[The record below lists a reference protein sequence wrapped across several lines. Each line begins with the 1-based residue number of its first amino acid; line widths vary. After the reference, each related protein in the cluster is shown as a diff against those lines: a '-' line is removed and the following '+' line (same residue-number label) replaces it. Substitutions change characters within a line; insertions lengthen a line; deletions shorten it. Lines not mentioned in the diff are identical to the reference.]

1 MKKTLTI
8 LALLLVAAVA
18 FGQTLTYT
26 DAATLS
32 WDAVTM
38 LDDSTPIAPAD
49 VVAYELGR
57 SPYPV
62 ANRLLP
68 DAIVGVTNGLEM
80 AITVP
85 SDGVAYAY
93 AVRTK
98 LTTDGG
104 ATVLYSPWNWSDQNG
119 AATPTPFWYKHPA
132 VVPPQSPLGFS
143 GN

>member
-1 MKKTLTI
+1 MKKALI

-18 FGQTLTYT
+18 CTQTLTYT

-32 WDAVTM
+32 WNAVTM

-49 VVAYELGR
+49 VVEYELGR

-62 ANRLLP
+62 ANRMLP
-68 DAIVGVTNGLEM
+68 DAVIGVTNGLSI
-80 AITVP
+80 AVTVP
-85 SDGVAYAY
+85 ADGVAYAY

-104 ATVLYSPWNWSDQNG
+104 ATVLHSAWNWSDQNG
-119 AATPTPFWYKHPA
+119 AATPVPFWYKHPA
-132 VVPPQSPLGFS
+132 VVPPRSPLGFS
-143 GN
+143 GE